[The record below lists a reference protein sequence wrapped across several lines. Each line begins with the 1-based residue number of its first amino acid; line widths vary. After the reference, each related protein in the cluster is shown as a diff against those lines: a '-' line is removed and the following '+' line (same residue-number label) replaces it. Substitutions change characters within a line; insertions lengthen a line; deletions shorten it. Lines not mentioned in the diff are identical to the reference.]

1 MEYTFREQDGMVQVC
16 LNFSGPLKN
25 DSYVE
30 LEITLIPNGAD
41 GKYICT
47 QTLVE
52 SRKVIKQYIQMA
64 NNTTTP
70 ETTHL
75 LFQGKMSWL
84 RWDSNPRL
92 LAYKANALPT
102 ELPRQLSW

>member
-52 SRKVIKQYIQMA
+52 SRKVIKQYKWQ
-64 NNTTTP
+64 TTQQ
-70 ETTHL
+70 HL
-75 LFQGKMSWL
+75 RQPIFPFSRK
-84 RWDSNPRL
+84 NE
-92 LAYKANALPT
+92 LA
-102 ELPRQLSW
+102 QVGF